1 MRLLLSPSGTRCHL
15 LFDLDVELKFSEI
28 DECGLD
34 LHVLV
39 LADRQQAVGAVDER
53 LHRVHVHVRVV
64 SDRLQRRLRHHH
76 SRRVLQGDDLGRRW
90 RLESISHRI

>member
-1 MRLLLSPSGTRCHL
+1 MRFLLSSYGPPSDFL
-15 LFDLDVELKFSEI
+15 LDLDIELKFAEI

-64 SDRLQRRLRHHH
+64 SDGLQRRL
-76 SRRVLQGDDLGRRW
+76 
-90 RLESISHRI
+90 